1 MLALVFAPARH
12 AKAELLHGLAL
23 LAAQFGD
30 RLGLLALHRFVALR
44 VGTQFVTGAFCEG
57 RSSRGIGRFL
67 ALGNKMFNRSM
78 TVGEVGWERGRL
90 RPASAP

>member
-1 MLALVFAPARH
+1 MAWRCWLLNLAIAS
-12 AKAELLHGLAL
+12 
-23 LAAQFGD
+23 
-30 RLGLLALHRFVALR
+30 

-67 ALGNKMFNRSM
+67 ALGNKMCNRSM